1 MGYVSGNFSDF
12 ERQKQRG
19 STATDYNTV
28 DEIDEV
34 HRVMMEVEHVEK
46 AQ

>member
-12 ERQKQRG
+12 ERQKQRV

-34 HRVMMEVEHVEK
+34 QRVMMEVEHVEK

>member
-19 STATDYNTV
+19 STVTDYNTV
-28 DEIDEV
+28 DESDDGSGSITGSFG
-34 HRVMMEVEHVEK
+34 K
-46 AQ
+46 T